1 MVSGRRR
8 FLSTVIGAVAATR
21 ALEAARQGGF
31 EAFALPGPSCTDA
44 TTLTPEVPADRTFKP
59 GSPRRTSLIEPGLP
73 GTRLQVRGTV
83 AGITCGRITGAV
95 IDFWQPDSQ
104 GRYDAVGFRL
114 RGQQLTG
121 PMGEFELLTIVPG
134 APPGRAPHL
143 GVRIQPPGRPVFWT
157 ELFLSGDARN
167 AGDARFR
174 DTLALHLS
182 AEDAPRRA
190 TFNFVLDA

>member
-1 MVSGRRR
+1 MVSGRRQ
-8 FLSTVIGAVAATR
+8 FLSTVLGSVAATR
-21 ALEAARQGGF
+21 ALEAAWQGGL
-31 EAFALPGPSCTDA
+31 EAFALPGPSCTDK

-59 GSPRRTSLIEPGLP
+59 GSPRRTSLVEPGIS
-73 GTRLQVRGTV
+73 GTRLEVSGTV
-83 AGITCGRITGAV
+83 AGITCGRIKGAI

-121 PMGEFELLTIVPG
+121 PMGEFELLTIIPG

-143 GVRIQPPGRPVFWT
+143 GVRIQPPKGRVLWT

-167 AGDARFR
+167 ARDARFR

-182 AEDAPRRA
+182 AGGDLRRA